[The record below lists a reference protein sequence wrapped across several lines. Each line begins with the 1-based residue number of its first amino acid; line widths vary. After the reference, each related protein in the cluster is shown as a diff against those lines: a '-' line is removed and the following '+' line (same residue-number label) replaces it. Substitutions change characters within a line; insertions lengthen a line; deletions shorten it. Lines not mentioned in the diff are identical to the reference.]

1 MRSNS
6 FGYSGYW
13 DTISFQDGV
22 FYVTGKDQSRY
33 LTSSDGITWSVNNI
47 LDSLSAPIVA
57 NWYKLIINNG
67 IKYLFIKTGPYYYT
81 ESGGVWTQRS
91 FPTYVDIAGVDVST
105 DIYVLPKT
113 GNTLYKVVSNVATPI
128 TLNSEGT
135 SWNSL
140 SVNSGKL
147 YLGGDISAEYVV
159 SNGTLTNL
167 PYFTNC
173 LDLKAYN
180 NIILGAST
188 SGTLASINGVNY
200 ILDTSYN

>member
-1 MRSNS
+1 M
-6 FGYSGYW
+6 
-13 DTISFQDGV
+13 
-22 FYVTGKDQSRY
+22 
-33 LTSSDGITWSVNNI
+33 
-47 LDSLSAPIVA
+47 
-57 NWYKLIINNG
+57 
-67 IKYLFIKTGPYYYT
+67 FIKNSPYYYT
-81 ESGGVWTQRS
+81 ESAGVWTRQS
-91 FPTYVDIAGVDVST
+91 FPTSVDIAGVAVST

-113 GNTLYKVVSNVATPI
+113 GKTLYKVVPNGAISI
-128 TLNSEGT
+128 TLDSEGS

-147 YLGGDISAEYVV
+147 YLGGAISAEYVV
-159 SNGTLTNL
+159 SNETLTNL

-200 ILDTSYN
+200 RLITSYN

>member
-22 FYVTGKDQSRY
+22 FYVTGKNQLRY
-33 LTSSDGITWSVNNI
+33 LTSSDGINWSANDI
-47 LDSLSAPIVA
+47 LDSSSEPIVK

-67 IKYLFIKTGPYYYT
+67 IKYLFIKNSSYYYI
-81 ESGGVWTQRS
+81 ESESVWTEQP
-91 FPTYVDIAGVDVST
+91 FLDFVDIAGVAVST

-113 GNTLYKVVSNVATPI
+113 GKTLYKVVPNGAISI
-128 TLNSEGT
+128 TLDSEGS

-147 YLGGDISAEYVV
+147 YLGGAISAEYVV

-200 ILDTSYN
+200 RLNTSYN